1 MIEALQWLAFV
12 GVHVALLAI
21 AALIPTKPETKFS
34 RYAKASGVVKKV

>member
-34 RYAKASGVVKKV
+34 RRLAASGVVKKA